1 MCVAIGTSNR
11 FDRHACICKIEKR
24 GKPTIQ
30 VYAIWI
36 HASCNFKWRLTNIL
50 QLLWPQQKPTFLLR
64 SALIWFDLVRFF
76 LTVDAFVYDSRFL
89 CVPSLLTYRF
99 FFARFFNDTLSTMTT
114 QCFPYQTQLAE
125 RECTTCSLLD
135 AAAERKNANL
145 APNQLCIAIQ
155 HKIDKVQSLIR
166 MISWLIH
173 SWKND

>member
-11 FDRHACICKIEKR
+11 FDRHACICKIEKKR
-24 GKPTIQ
+24 KTNNSSVCDMNSRFMQFQMEINEYFTTF
-30 VYAIWI
+30 VAAAKTDFF
-36 HASCNFKWRLTNIL
+36 ASLCFD
-50 QLLWPQQKPTFLLR
+50 
-64 SALIWFDLVRFF
+64 LIWFVFF
-76 LTVDAFVYDSRFL
+76 LLLMRLSMIYDSRFL

-114 QCFPYQTQLAE
+114 LCFPYQTQLAE

-166 MISWLIH
+166 MIS
-173 SWKND
+173 